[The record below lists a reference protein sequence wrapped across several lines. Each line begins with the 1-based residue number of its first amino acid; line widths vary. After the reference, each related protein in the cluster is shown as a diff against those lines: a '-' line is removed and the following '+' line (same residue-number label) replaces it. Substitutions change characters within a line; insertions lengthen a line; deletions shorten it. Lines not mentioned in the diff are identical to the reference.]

1 MMNIMRQEE
10 AILSFKKKEL
20 DLVFSMKKSRQKKQK
35 NKIKYNKKREQHPKT
50 KSIIE
55 FDQPLASIIKSLV
68 KKNETIKPM
77 TRFF

>member
-1 MMNIMRQEE
+1 MRQEE
-10 AILSFKKKEL
+10 TILSFKKKEL

-35 NKIKYNKKREQHPKT
+35 NKIKYNKKRKKEKQNPKT

-68 KKNETIKPM
+68 KKNETKPI